1 MEVSWQDAA
10 LVGRS
15 RSHEEIIGFAV
26 GVVARS
32 LDESLVDDATIGW
45 VDQATA
51 LILDKEA
58 LCDPL
63 VHDNESD
70 LGLRFCLVVELVNCL
85 LELRNLL
92 GKAEI
97 TLSIT

>member
-26 GVVARS
+26 SVVARS
-32 LDESLVDDATIGW
+32 LDESLVDDAPIGW
-45 VDQATA
+45 VHQAA
-51 LILDKEA
+51 ILVFDKEA
-58 LCDPL
+58 LRDPL

-70 LGLRFCLVVELVNCL
+70 LWL
-85 LELRNLL
+85 
-92 GKAEI
+92 
-97 TLSIT
+97 